1 MCPCEYKSWSFS
13 SAALC
18 STLLAFLL
26 VLLTMS
32 PLAVDAA
39 VLDEAAG
46 RAFLK
51 FDSIVFAG
59 FMLAAIHTGSPAA

>member
-1 MCPCEYKSWSFS
+1 LP
-13 SAALC
+13 
-18 STLLAFLL
+18 AFLL
-26 VLLTMS
+26 VLLTVS

-51 FDSIVFAG
+51 LDSIVVAG
-59 FMLAAIHTGSPAA
+59 FMLAAIRTGTHCGASRQIGRSAPA